1 MKMSASARR
10 SVWLVAFALASTTLA
25 HAAPGSRPFKASL
38 DLDQRAG
45 RSTVCLGPEGQPGTA
60 GQLSGSGHA
69 THLGAV
75 QFGGFHC
82 LSFRLNQPT
91 NVTNGTMTMTAANG
105 DTLRAGYSGLIS
117 LVSPGVYAF
126 EGNYFILE
134 GTGRFQE
141 ASGSGALFGTLQ
153 GELSPTGQ
161 PLSLSAEGRISY

>member
-1 MKMSASARR
+1 
-10 SVWLVAFALASTTLA
+10 VALALACATPA

-38 DLDQRAG
+38 DLDQRSG
-45 RSTVCLGPEGQPGTA
+45 RSTVCLGPQGQPGTA
-60 GQLSGSGHA
+60 GQLSGTGHA

-75 QFGGFHC
+75 QFAGFHC

-91 NVTNGTMTMTAANG
+91 NVTNGTMTMTAASG
-105 DTLRAGYSGLIS
+105 DTLRADYSGLIS

-126 EGNYFILE
+126 EGNYFIVE

-153 GELSPTGQ
+153 GEFAPTGQ
-161 PLSLSAEGRISY
+161 PFSLTADGRIGY